1 MYIPRPFA
9 LLAALLLSA
18 ACHEPT
24 EPVLGGEYLGSLDS
38 PFSVEGAAL
47 VEVTHADL
55 RSISA
60 PGRILVARGVTERT
74 VRLLI
79 LNPPGNQ
86 IGGPITF
93 VVRMAEG
100 AGPPQGEVL
109 EVAGADNRPRDFTG
123 GYAVRFARRDPDTFT
138 PQPGPVQPGPPAEVS
153 FIRLV
158 APFFPGGRPL
168 DPEEQV
174 HVDRRG
180 NGNGV
185 FDLGDVRGYLGRF
198 PSEIPQPAE
207 WRR

>member
-1 MYIPRPFA
+1 MNIPRPRAVLAA
-9 LLAALLLSA
+9 LLLLLSA
-18 ACHEPT
+18 ACHQPA

-38 PFSVEGAAL
+38 PFSVEGVAL
-47 VEVTHADL
+47 IEITHADL

-79 LNPPGNQ
+79 INSPQNQ

-109 EVAGADNRPRDFTG
+109 AAAGPDNRPRDFTG
-123 GYAVRFARRDPDTFT
+123 GYAVRFTRRDPDAFT
-138 PQPGPVQPGPPAEVS
+138 PQPGPVRSGPPAQVP

-168 DPEEQV
+168 EPEEQV

-180 NGNGV
+180 NGNEV
-185 FDLGDVRGYLGRF
+185 FDL
-198 PSEIPQPAE
+198 
-207 WRR
+207 